1 MADTKISALTAA
13 TTVAGSDQFA
23 LVQSS
28 TSKSVTLNVLKEGI
42 GNSLVNVSTAAQSPS
57 AGATTY
63 LTNSRIS
70 VPAGKLRAG
79 TAFIWD
85 IAFSKTAAGTAARSL
100 LIKVGTA
107 GTTADATIVTLT
119 SGVPTAAADQ
129 GYMRV
134 QFTIRTIGAAAT
146 SRGAYSAIHQSST
159 TGLFPNETEV
169 KFASGSTFDS
179 TTANL
184 IVGLAITA
192 GASEALT
199 FEQIQVQ
206 ALNL

>member
-13 TTVAGSDQFA
+13 TTLGNSDQFA
-23 LVQSS
+23 VVQSS
-28 TSKSVTLNVLKEGI
+28 TSKSVTGTVLRDYM
-42 GNSLVNVSTAAQSPS
+42 GNTFSNVSTAAQSPS

-63 LTNSRIS
+63 LTNSSIA
-70 VPAGKLRAG
+70 VPAAGLRAG
-79 TAFIWD
+79 TAFVWD
-85 IAFSKTAAGTAARSL
+85 IAFSKTAAGTATRSL

-119 SGVPTAAADQ
+119 SGTPTAAADQ

-134 QFTIRTIGAAAT
+134 QFTIRTTGAAAT
-146 SRGAYSAIHQSST
+146 SHGAYSAIHQSST

-169 KFASGSTFDS
+169 KFAAGSTFDS

-206 ALNL
+206 AFKL

>member
-13 TTVAGSDQFA
+13 TTLGNSDQFA
-23 LVQSS
+23 VVQSS
-28 TSKSVTLNVLKEGI
+28 TSKSVTGTVLRDYM
-42 GNSLVNVSTAAQSPS
+42 GNTFSKVSTAAQSPS

-63 LTNSRIS
+63 LTNSSIA
-70 VPAGKLRAG
+70 VPSAGLRAG
-79 TAFIWD
+79 TAFIWT

-119 SGVPTAAADQ
+119 SGTPTAAADQ
-129 GYMRV
+129 GQMVV
-134 QFTIRTIGAAAT
+134 QFTIRTTGASAT
-146 SRGAYSAIHQSST
+146 SHGAYSAIHQSST

-206 ALNL
+206 AFNL